1 MAAAAAG
8 DSDSWDADTFSVE
21 DPVRKVAGGGTA
33 GGDRWEDEDED
44 EDVKLEEP
52 EEPRVLTPEQL
63 ADKLRLKKLQEESD
77 LELEKETFG
86 VNNTVCGIDAMN
98 PSSRDAFTEFGKL
111 LKDKI
116 TQYEKSLYYA
126 SFLEALV
133 RDVCISLEIDDL
145 EKITNSLT
153 VLCSGKQKQE
163 KQSQKEESG
172 HAALLPG
179 APQLPHG
186 KAEAEER
193 APSSSRSWWLLG
205 SPSAPTL
212 FPLVSCVSPLSD
224 ENPVALGCLARDF
237 LPSSI
242 SFSWSYQNDSEVSG
256 RSVQSFPAVL
266 REGKYA
272 ASSQVLLPPSSVPQ
286 GSEEHLLCRVQ
297 HLNSNKVVAV
307 PVRPTDPKPPL
318 SPNVSVFIPPR
329 DAFSGTPQRTSR
341 LICQATD
348 FRPKQISL
356 SWFREGKRVVSGISE
371 GPVETVQSSPVTFRT
386 YSMLTITE
394 SDWLSQSVFT
404 CEVEHNEM
412 TFQKNVSS
420 VCGPIPD
427 TPIRIFTI
435 PPSFADIFL
444 TKSAKLSCLVT
455 DLTTYDSLSISWTRQ
470 DGKVLQTRTNISESH
485 PNGTFS
491 AVGETSVCVEDW
503 ESGEGFTCTV
513 THTDLPSPLK
523 RSISRPKGKP
533 ALASFPPPR
542 ALPRLLGSEDNEA
555 GPGEPLRSPLSRTDP
570 SRPQPD
576 LTTVSPP
583 AEVAKHMPSV
593 YVLPPTR
600 EQLSLRE
607 SASVTCLVKGFSPAD
622 VFVQWLQKGQP
633 MSSDKY
639 VTSAPA
645 PEPQAPGL
653 YFVHSILTVSEEDWN
668 SGETY
673 TCVVGHEALPHMVT
687 ERTVDK
693 STGKPTLYN
702 VSLVMSDTASTCY

>member
-1 MAAAAAG
+1 LSLG
-8 DSDSWDADTFSVE
+8 
-21 DPVRKVAGGGTA
+21 
-33 GGDRWEDEDED
+33 
-44 EDVKLEEP
+44 
-52 EEPRVLTPEQL
+52 
-63 ADKLRLKKLQEESD
+63 
-77 LELEKETFG
+77 
-86 VNNTVCGIDAMN
+86 
-98 PSSRDAFTEFGKL
+98 SS
-111 LKDKI
+111 
-116 TQYEKSLYYA
+116 
-126 SFLEALV
+126 
-133 RDVCISLEIDDL
+133 
-145 EKITNSLT
+145 
-153 VLCSGKQKQE
+153 
-163 KQSQKEESG
+163 
-172 HAALLPG
+172 
-179 APQLPHG
+179 
-186 KAEAEER
+186 
-193 APSSSRSWWLLG
+193 G

-212 FPLVSCVSPLSD
+212 FPLVSCVSALSD

-242 SFSWSYQNDSEVSG
+242 SFSWSYQNKSEISG
-256 RSVQSFPAVL
+256 QSIQSFPAVL

-272 ASSQVLLPPSSVPQ
+272 ASSQVLLPLSSIPQ

-297 HLNSNKVVAV
+297 HPNGEESVEV
-307 PVRPTDPKPPL
+307 PVQVVPPHPMP
-318 SPNVSVFIPPR
+318 PNVSVFIPPR

-348 FRPKQISL
+348 FSPKQISL
-356 SWFREGKRVVSGISE
+356 SWFRDGKRVVSGISE

-394 SDWLSQSVFT
+394 SEWLSQSVFT
-404 CEVEHNEM
+404 CEVEHNGM

-420 VCGPIPD
+420 VCGPCECSPRGWGDPHTQVCRHRPQRPSSSLSLGFPEWPRAGRGCVQGSRGLTRGSANSAPALWAELFLHLISRQPTLFPPPAPTIP
-427 TPIRIFTI
+427 IGIFTI
-435 PPSFADIFL
+435 PPSFAGIFL

-470 DGKVLQTRTNISESH
+470 DGEALQTLINISESH

-542 ALPRLLGSEDNEA
+542 ALPRLLGSEDREA
-555 GPGEPLRSPLSRTDP
+555 GPGEPLRSPLSRTNP
-570 SRPQPD
+570 SRPQPA

-593 YVLPPTR
+593 YVLPPAR

>member
-1 MAAAAAG
+1 
-8 DSDSWDADTFSVE
+8 V
-21 DPVRKVAGGGTA
+21 P
-33 GGDRWEDEDED
+33 
-44 EDVKLEEP
+44 
-52 EEPRVLTPEQL
+52 
-63 ADKLRLKKLQEESD
+63 
-77 LELEKETFG
+77 
-86 VNNTVCGIDAMN
+86 
-98 PSSRDAFTEFGKL
+98 
-111 LKDKI
+111 
-116 TQYEKSLYYA
+116 
-126 SFLEALV
+126 
-133 RDVCISLEIDDL
+133 
-145 EKITNSLT
+145 
-153 VLCSGKQKQE
+153 
-163 KQSQKEESG
+163 
-172 HAALLPG
+172 
-179 APQLPHG
+179 PH
-186 KAEAEER
+186 
-193 APSSSRSWWLLG
+193 PM
-205 SPSAPTL
+205 P
-212 FPLVSCVSPLSD
+212 
-224 ENPVALGCLARDF
+224 
-237 LPSSI
+237 
-242 SFSWSYQNDSEVSG
+242 
-256 RSVQSFPAVL
+256 
-266 REGKYA
+266 
-272 ASSQVLLPPSSVPQ
+272 
-286 GSEEHLLCRVQ
+286 
-297 HLNSNKVVAV
+297 
-307 PVRPTDPKPPL
+307 
-318 SPNVSVFIPPR
+318 PNVSVFIPPR

-348 FRPKQISL
+348 FSPKQISL
-356 SWFREGKRVVSGISE
+356 SWFRDGKRVVSGISE

-394 SDWLSQSVFT
+394 SEWLSQSVFT
-404 CEVEHNEM
+404 CEVEHNGM

-420 VCGPIPD
+420 VCGPCDD
-427 TPIRIFTI
+427 TTIRIFTI
-435 PPSFADIFL
+435 PPSFAGIFL

-470 DGKVLQTRTNISESH
+470 DGEALQTLINISESH

-523 RSISRPKGKP
+523 RSISRPK
-533 ALASFPPPR
+533 
-542 ALPRLLGSEDNEA
+542 
-555 GPGEPLRSPLSRTDP
+555 
-570 SRPQPD
+570 
-576 LTTVSPP
+576 
-583 AEVAKHMPSV
+583 EVAKHMPSV
-593 YVLPPTR
+593 YVLPPAR